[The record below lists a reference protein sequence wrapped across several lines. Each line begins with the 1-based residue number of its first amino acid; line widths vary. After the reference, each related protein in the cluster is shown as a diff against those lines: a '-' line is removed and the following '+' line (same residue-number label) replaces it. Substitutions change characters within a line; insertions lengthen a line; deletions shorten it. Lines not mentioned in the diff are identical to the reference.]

1 MLYPFKQTNKQSKRS
16 DTAFFLSA
24 PTECVWCYSVW
35 CLGCNHQQSHPTT
48 PTCHGVLQHIVV
60 TVIIGYH
67 RLPQVSYSSQLLTHF
82 CGCPREWGG
91 HGHAFRHSSILM
103 PIQTCT
109 SRCHCPMVLPLPTFL
124 PPTVTTGD
132 LQQCMSHAVKFN
144 RSLLISFIW
153 EKTGL
158 FFRIL
163 LLNCEF
169 QCTRM

>member
-1 MLYPFKQTNKQSKRS
+1 MQ
-16 DTAFFLSA
+16 
-24 PTECVWCYSVW
+24 

-67 RLPQVSYSSQLLTHF
+67 RLPQVSYRVPRAHSALLCSQLLTHF

-144 RSLLISFIW
+144 RSLLISFKW